1 MDEVAAAVR
10 AVRAGDVEELAG
22 LLAEHPDLV
31 TARVEGPRTLLHVLA
46 DHPGHRPRAAE
57 TVRVLVGA
65 GADVDARFSG
75 PHVETPL
82 HWAASNDDV
91 GTIDALL
98 DAGAWI
104 DAPGAVLGG
113 GSPLADACGF
123 AQWHAAARLVERGA
137 AVTLEQAA
145 ALGRDDDVAR
155 LAGSA
160 DREDLDVALWY
171 ACHGGQLVTAQGLAA
186 RGADPRA
193 RMPWEPATALEAAGQ
208 AGADDVVAWLRVR

>member
-10 AVRAGDVEELAG
+10 AVREGDLEGLRA
-22 LLAEHPDLV
+22 LLAEHPGLA

-46 DHPGHRPRAAE
+46 DHPGHRPRAAG
-57 TVRVLVGA
+57 TVTLLVGA

-91 GTIDALL
+91 ATIDALL

-123 AQWHAAARLVERGA
+123 GQWRAAARLVERGA
-137 AVTLEQAA
+137 TLTLEQAA

-155 LAGSA
+155 LTGSG
-160 DREDLDVALWY
+160 DLDVAFWY
-171 ACHGGQLVTAQGLAA
+171 ACHGGRLATAQGLAA
-186 RGADPRA
+186 RGADPHA
-193 RMPWEPATALEAAGQ
+193 RMPWEPATPLEAAEQ
-208 AGADDVVAWLRVR
+208 AGADDVVGWLRGR